1 MRPAPPVKH
10 VAARTEQ
17 IILFRVSGQLFAV
30 SSSSVKE
37 VRAADSLTTSAS
49 EVSHP
54 SLRKVKHVVRRGP
67 KPLFIVSGALHFGL
81 PPAPAALVFVLR
93 HTQTAL
99 LIDGIE
105 KMTTMTRL
113 QALPQAFCHEERQWY
128 RGLTALDQSVIPVI
142 APEGFLTREEI
153 DLLDASLAPEEAPQ
167 DELSGE
173 AGWTQ

>member
-1 MRPAPPVKH
+1 MRPAPSAKH
-10 VAARTEQ
+10 GTARTEQ
-17 IILFRVSGQLFAV
+17 IILFRVSGQLLAV

-37 VRAADSLTTSAS
+37 VRAADSLTSMAS

-54 SLRKVKHVVRRGP
+54 SLRKVKHVVQRGG

-81 PPAPAALVFVLR
+81 PAVPAALVFVLR

-128 RGLTALDQSVIPVI
+128 RGLTALDQNVVPVI
-142 APEGFLTREEI
+142 APEGFLTPEDIE
-153 DLLDASLAPEEAPQ
+153 LLEASLAPEAE
-167 DELSGE
+167 STGE